1 MSTAYSSVIDSWYC
15 LTYEKCWDQTK
26 PNNGIS
32 LEIVRTHTH
41 IVDGKVNHWLC
52 ILTGLSFLRF
62 QVSAGQRWKANLI
75 HSLEHLAMEKG
86 CLLWNLPIYPHTSTS
101 YFHFRYDVLPRHIV
115 SVCFFHRLGLCFL
128 QVCQS
133 QGPCFKFIISCLKD
147 EKPIC
152 LRGVWKA
159 P

>member
-1 MSTAYSSVIDSWYC
+1 
-15 LTYEKCWDQTK
+15 
-26 PNNGIS
+26 
-32 LEIVRTHTH
+32 
-41 IVDGKVNHWLC
+41 
-52 ILTGLSFLRF
+52 
-62 QVSAGQRWKANLI
+62 
-75 HSLEHLAMEKG
+75 MEKG
-86 CLLWNLPIYPHTSTS
+86 CLLWNLPIYPHTTTS

-115 SVCFFHRLGLCFL
+115 SVCLFHRLGLCFP

-159 P
+159 PQRRHDRMSCSEMPTHSPECALFVCVCVCVCVCLSTRQETAVWIRGQVLIVWQCLCVCVCVCVYVCV